1 MFHTTLLFQKIHSSD
16 YYSLSSSLADLSR
29 ERKARHYP
37 DPICPDL
44 HIYTLYSEFGII
56 IMLRRRKS
64 KGSQTFSVNEHV
76 FDPNGQYMSYHAI
89 EIRLN
94 PKVLIEENE
103 YVKVARE
110 SDYREIY
117 SRFKQVLK
125 PLQKLFEEYNS
136 KKVYRFNDLSTYQVN
151 RFDYCINIRTE
162 LHEDYMELIRRADV
176 PAKFKVIYEVD
187 ADSGR
192 RKNYKQS
199 FYIQT
204 EKRSVTINIYN
215 KEYQMHREFEGYER
229 LDDASKIIR
238 IEIQCFPAKTNN
250 MKQKHKWEYR
260 DFMNFANDDIARD
273 MIYSYYE
280 KTVGFEDYFTLDE
293 AKRLIQSCDKY
304 QQKTKENMIKV
315 VMLVNQKRS
324 IYKARLAYSDD
335 LGNREDVEKF
345 NKIIKKIR
353 KSGINPVTIPVNW
366 GYEHIPNLVE
376 GMDKEF
382 TRLLRIVIN

>member
-1 MFHTTLLFQKIHSSD
+1 MFHTTLLFQKVHSSD

-29 ERKARHYP
+29 EKKARHYP
-37 DPICPDL
+37 DPVCPDL

-56 IMLRRRKS
+56 IMLRRRRS
-64 KGSQTFSVNEHV
+64 KGSESFSTNEHA
-76 FDPNGQYMSYHAI
+76 FDRNGQYMSYHAI

-117 SRFKQVLK
+117 SRFKKILK
-125 PLQKLFEEYNS
+125 PLQKLFEEHNS
-136 KKVYRFNDLSTYQVN
+136 KKAYRFNDLSSYQVN

-215 KEYQMHREFEGYER
+215 KEYQMHKEFGSYER
-229 LDDASKIIR
+229 LEDASKIIR
-238 IEIQCFPAKTNN
+238 IEIQCLPAKTNN

-260 DFMNFANDDIARD
+260 DFMNFANDDIARKT
-273 MIYSYYE
+273 IYSYYK
-280 KTVGFEDYFTLDE
+280 KTVGFEDYYTLEE
-293 AKRLIQSCDKY
+293 AKKRVQSY
-304 QQKTKENMIKV
+304 GMYREKTVANMTEILT
-315 VMLVNQKRS
+315 LVNQKRS
-324 IYKARLAYSDD
+324 IYQARLAYSND
-335 LGNREDVEKF
+335 LEDREDVEKF
-345 NKIIKKIR
+345 NSIIKKIR
-353 KSGINPVTIPVNW
+353 KSGINPVTIPVKR

-376 GMDKEF
+376 EMDKEF
-382 TRLLRIVIN
+382 TQLLRVGIN